1 MKKIS
6 LLLLV
11 LLLTLNMQ
19 ARKTGKP
26 LHLGRYDC
34 RVTQPIKR
42 HMPEKISFSLYLD
55 SSVLYINAEENLVFS
70 VSFIDADE
78 NVLSES
84 FFSGLENELQVP
96 NGASAVL
103 VNTGASVYIAYF

>member
-1 MKKIS
+1 MLFALS
-6 LLLLV
+6 
-11 LLLTLNMQ
+11 MQ
-19 ARKTGKP
+19 ASKKGKP
-26 LHLGRYDC
+26 LHLGRYDY
-34 RVTQPIKR
+34 RIGQPIQHR
-42 HMPEKISFSLYLD
+42 TPARIPFSLYLD